1 MLDFP
6 PELARP
12 RNAASQVGTAAGIA
26 PSGAGLHNP
35 PMRGAARK
43 RPCDALQLNSSAGGR
58 MDGVAEDQDRPVGA
72 GRPASL
78 AAPTASR
85 PPDGL
90 PGEVTQLLQRWSQGD
105 EAAFD
110 RMLPM
115 VYDELRRMAQR
126 HLQRERDGHTLQGTS
141 LVHEVYLRLAE
152 KSPAQWQSR
161 AHFFGWASTLMRH
174 ILIDHARSRQA
185 AKRGGG
191 VELLSLDAMREDR
204 GDAADVP
211 APAAADS
218 PDLVAVDQALR
229 RLERLDPQQGRVVE
243 LRYFCGLSVAETAE
257 ALEVSPATV
266 KREWVTAR
274 AWLLRELGRLKD
286 AS

>member
-1 MLDFP
+1 
-6 PELARP
+6 
-12 RNAASQVGTAAGIA
+12 
-26 PSGAGLHNP
+26 
-35 PMRGAARK
+35 
-43 RPCDALQLNSSAGGR
+43 
-58 MDGVAEDQDRPVGA
+58 MDGVAGNQDRPRTAVRAPG
-72 GRPASL
+72 PA
-78 AAPTASR
+78 ADAP
-85 PPDGL
+85 DEL
-90 PGEVTQLLQRWSQGD
+90 PGEVTQLLQRWSDGD
-105 EAAFD
+105 DGAFG

-141 LVHEVYLRLAE
+141 LVHEVYLRMAAR
-152 KSPAQWQSR
+152 SPAQWQSR

-191 VELLSLDAMREDR
+191 AEVVSLDALREDR

-211 APAAADS
+211 AAEVADS
-218 PDLVAVDQALR
+218 PDLVAIDQALR

-274 AWLLRELGRLKD
+274 AWLLRELGRLKEG
-286 AS
+286 A

>member
-1 MLDFP
+1 M
-6 PELARP
+6 
-12 RNAASQVGTAAGIA
+12 
-26 PSGAGLHNP
+26 
-35 PMRGAARK
+35 K
-43 RPCDALQLNSSAGGR
+43 
-58 MDGVAEDQDRPVGA
+58 GVAENQDSPVGVDRSTREA
-72 GRPASL
+72 GPAP
-78 AAPTASR
+78 ADPAR
-85 PPDGL
+85 GL
-90 PGEVTQLLQRWSQGD
+90 PGDVTQLLQRWSQGD

-115 VYDELRRMAQR
+115 VYDELRHMAQR
-126 HLQRERDGHTLQGTS
+126 HLRRERDGHTLQGTS

-191 VELLSLDAMREDR
+191 VELLSLDAMRDER
-204 GDAADVP
+204 GDAADIA
-211 APAAADS
+211 APARADS
-218 PDLVAVDQALR
+218 PDLVAIDQALR

-266 KREWVTAR
+266 KRDWITAR
-274 AWLLRELGRLKD
+274 AWLQRDLGRRKEQR
-286 AS
+286 

>member
-1 MLDFP
+1 M
-6 PELARP
+6 
-12 RNAASQVGTAAGIA
+12 N
-26 PSGAGLHNP
+26 
-35 PMRGAARK
+35 
-43 RPCDALQLNSSAGGR
+43 
-58 MDGVAEDQDRPVGA
+58 GVAGNQDRALPPGGA
-72 GRPASL
+72 GRPA
-78 AAPTASR
+78 APGGG
-85 PPDGL
+85 PDDEL

-105 EAAFD
+105 DAAFD

-115 VYDELRRMAQR
+115 VYDELRRMANR

-152 KSPAQWQSR
+152 KSPARWESR

-191 VELLSLDAMREDR
+191 AEVVSLDAMREDR

-211 APAAADS
+211 DPAHADG
-218 PDLVAVDQALR
+218 PDLVAIDQALR

-274 AWLLRELGRLKD
+274 AWLLRELGRLKE